1 MTRIDT
7 NTTRVITVAG
17 LLTSAVGI
25 GIAKAGGMEM
35 PAVPPGAVLLVV
47 GAVLLAV
54 FRGSRWPAYVAI
66 LVALAEI
73 VPSAITLGDL
83 DGAGQAIGSVV
94 RFAGALTALAGGV
107 ALTITA
113 RRGTVPS
120 APGQQSAE

>member
-7 NTTRVITVAG
+7 NTTRAITVAG
-17 LLTSAVGI
+17 LLAGAIGI

-35 PAVPPGAVLLVV
+35 PAIPPGAVLLLA

-54 FRGSRWPAYVAI
+54 FRGSRWPAYVAV
-66 LVALAEI
+66 LVALAEV

-94 RFAGALTALAGGV
+94 RFAGALTALIGGT
-107 ALTITA
+107 ALAITG
-113 RRGTVPS
+113 RRRAVPS
-120 APGQQSAE
+120 ARARQSAE